1 MFLEGRAAAFVFLSN
16 AKLSPDS
23 CRRENSSMEGN
34 LLATSSAVGLESKAA
49 LESRAE
55 NGSPS
60 VTLSGEGLG
69 LATLWSASVLVG
81 LPRRIG

>member
-1 MFLEGRAAAFVFLSN
+1 MFLEGRAAVFDLVSN
-16 AKLSPDS
+16 AKLSPDP
-23 CRRENSSMEGN
+23 CRRENSSIEGN
-34 LLATSSAVGLESKAA
+34 LLATSSAVGFESKVA

-60 VTLSGEGLG
+60 VTLGGEGLG
-69 LATLWSASVLVG
+69 LATLWSASVFVG